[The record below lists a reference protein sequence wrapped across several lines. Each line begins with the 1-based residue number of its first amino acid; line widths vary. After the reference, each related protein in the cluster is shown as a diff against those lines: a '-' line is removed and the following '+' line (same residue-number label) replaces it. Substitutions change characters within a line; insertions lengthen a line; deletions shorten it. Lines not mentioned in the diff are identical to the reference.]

1 MSAPMMFFCAPQK
14 AYMLTEACR
23 NLRSRPTGKTPGG
36 VNARP
41 RVCENCELSL
51 RVDSRAVPTVT
62 LTAYLEGMVPAPDR
76 G

>member
-1 MSAPMMFFCAPQK
+1 MPTPMMFFCAPQK

-23 NLRSRPTGKTPGG
+23 TLRARPVGKTPGG

-41 RVCENCELSL
+41 PACEDCALSR
-51 RVDSRAVPTVT
+51 RVDACDVPTVT
-62 LTAYLEGMVPAPDR
+62 LDAYLKGILPANDK